1 MGEAVM
7 LALNCMNAQG
17 APTTLEQGIE
27 ALAAELARLDRYE
40 RRALSRQE
48 TAIRNLD
55 RLSMPQGA
63 GRERLPRLGKV
74 DE

>member
-1 MGEAVM
+1 
-7 LALNCMNAQG
+7 MNAQG

-40 RRALSRQE
+40 RRALSRRK
-48 TAIRNLD
+48 TAIRNFDSL
-55 RLSMPQGA
+55 LLPQG
-63 GRERLPRLGKV
+63 GRERSSRLGKV